1 MQVTVKVPLTSCL
14 FRQGVDLSELAVWVV
29 SEVAIPNI
37 HQEL

>member
-1 MQVTVKVPLTSCL
+1 MEVTLTSCL

-29 SEVAIPNI
+29 SEVALANI